1 MEFSRQE
8 YWSGLPFPSPGDLPN
23 PGIKS
28 RSHALQV
35 DSLLSEPTVKP
46 SIFGR
51 CVELIYLVHEELGRS
66 SKEPLI
72 ANLTQFCCPM
82 ERGKCRKSYL
92 LGAKSLCINTCAAP
106 NTFFPQSC
114 HHGWKHFFFFKAL
127 IWDVLKSMCRYLE
140 IPSKTT
146 NTHVAE
152 DSYIFL
158 KKTKWFS
165 TRLMNKGI
173 NWGQSHWP
181 SKKKERKT
189 QTGSS
194 NYKHIQLSS

>member
-1 MEFSRQE
+1 MAPLSMEFSRQE

-72 ANLTQFCCPM
+72 ANLTQFCYPM

-114 HHGWKHFFFFKAL
+114 HHGWKLFFFF
-127 IWDVLKSMCRYLE
+127 
-140 IPSKTT
+140 
-146 NTHVAE
+146 
-152 DSYIFL
+152 FL
-158 KKTKWFS
+158 KHLSEMFS
-165 TRLMNKGI
+165 RACVSIWKSHQKLQILMLLKI
-173 NWGQSHWP
+173 DI
-181 SKKKERKT
+181 
-189 QTGSS
+189 
-194 NYKHIQLSS
+194 YF